1 MDGQMNGQRNELI
14 PSVPHPEFH
23 PQRWVGGVQPGTET
37 QVSQDS
43 HPHCHSPMKGME
55 AKESSVAAKGATF
68 LPRRSPRPL
77 ASGSGDSSPNPR
89 FICLAGGSWTL
100 RPVGGFC
107 LRTTSSRRSSTGGSR
122 ARGLGSGRTALGGSE
137 ASGGNGAGDWAKLKV
152 GSPPK
157 GESRKDSACRRP
169 VRRWNDG
176 L

>member
-1 MDGQMNGQRNELI
+1 MAG
-14 PSVPHPEFH
+14 
-23 PQRWVGGVQPGTET
+23 RWRTTGTRKSKSPKT
-37 QVSQDS
+37 S
-43 HPHCHSPMKGME
+43 HPHHHSPMKGME
-55 AKESSVAAKGATF
+55 ARESSVVAKGATF
-68 LPRRSPRPL
+68 LAGRSPRPL

-107 LRTTSSRRSSTGGSR
+107 LRITSSRRSSAGGSE
-122 ARGLGSGRTALGGSE
+122 ARVLGSGRTTLGGSE
-137 ASGGNGAGDWAKLKV
+137 ASGGNGEGDWAKLKV

-157 GESRKDSACRRP
+157 GESRKESACRRP